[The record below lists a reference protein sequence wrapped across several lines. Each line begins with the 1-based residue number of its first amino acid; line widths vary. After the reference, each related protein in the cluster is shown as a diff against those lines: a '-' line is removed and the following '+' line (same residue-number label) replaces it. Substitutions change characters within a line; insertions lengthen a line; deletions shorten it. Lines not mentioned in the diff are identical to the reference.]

1 MSYSITLTQRGIAY
15 SKYRT
20 ATQNKSRRIVFS
32 LLILLIILFSVLYII
47 QANSVAT
54 GGYKVIKY
62 KNQLAELQAENKN
75 LEIKLSEVRSLG
87 FLEYRVESLNMNMI
101 KMGRVEYLSPVSQVV
116 AR

>member
-1 MSYSITLTQRGIAY
+1 MSYSITLAQRGIAY
-15 SKYRT
+15 SKYKT
-20 ATQNKSRRIVFS
+20 AIQNKSRRTVFF
-32 LLILLIILFSVLYII
+32 LLILLIILFSILYII

-54 GGYKVIKY
+54 GGYKVIEY
-62 KNQLAELQAENKN
+62 KNQLAGLQAENQN

-87 FLEYRVESLNMNMI
+87 FLEYKVESLNMV